1 MPVDEL
7 NKRLENIAWGAI
19 LVTIGTIGLVP
30 QYVPHGTWLIAAGL
44 ILLGLNVVRY
54 LNKIAMRGLSLVLG
68 ILALLAG
75 LGEAFGVDLP
85 LFAISLIVIG
95 GCILLKPVLERE
107 PESAEAFGQSPAS
120 ESSSAAHADGPR

>member
-1 MPVDEL
+1 MPVDESTRKEEL

-19 LVTIGTIGLVP
+19 LVVIGTIGLVP
-30 QYVPHGTWLIAAGL
+30 QHVPHGTWLIAAGL
-44 ILLGLNVVRY
+44 ILLSLNVVRY

-68 ILALLAG
+68 IIGLLAG

-95 GCILLKPVLERE
+95 GCILLKPVLERDPE
-107 PESAEAFGQSPAS
+107 PAPFERSRVA
-120 ESSSAAHADGPR
+120 

>member
-30 QYVPHGTWLIAAGL
+30 DHVPHGTWLIAAGL

-54 LNKIAMRGLSLVLG
+54 LNQIAMRGLSLVL
-68 ILALLAG
+68 
-75 LGEAFGVDLP
+75 
-85 LFAISLIVIG
+85 IG
-95 GCILLKPVLERE
+95 GCILLKPVLER
-107 PESAEAFGQSPAS
+107 PHWLSCR
-120 ESSSAAHADGPR
+120 SSNQAI